1 MIKLHISFLSDA
13 LGRDAQLTVLLPN
26 EAAKPSRVRYPVLYL
41 LHGLGDS
48 ADTWLNR
55 TSLERYGDDHKMAIV
70 LPNGARSFYCDMA
83 YGDAYYTHISQ
94 EVSAFCEALF
104 PVSKD
109 PEYRYI
115 AGNSMGA
122 YGACKIALKNPGKYA
137 KVGLFS
143 GVLDI
148 QTLVSNAT
156 QHNRDWQLCFGGT
169 QVPEE
174 EDLLKL
180 LSGTKDLPKFY
191 HYCGTGDFL
200 VEGNRTF
207 CALCKKL
214 QIAMPSHWE
223 EGGIHDWLYWDREL
237 PRFLNWLESE

>member
-1 MIKLHISFLSDA
+1 MIKFHISFLSDA
-13 LGRDAQLTVLLPN
+13 LGRDSQLTVLLPN
-26 EAAKPSRVRYPVLYL
+26 DAAKASNTRYPVLYL

-83 YGDAYYTHISQ
+83 YGDAYYTHISR
-94 EVSAFCEALF
+94 EVPEFCESIF
-104 PVSKD
+104 PVSRD
-109 PEYRYI
+109 PKYRYI

-122 YGACKIALKNPGKYA
+122 YGACKIALKNPGKFA

-148 QTLVSNAT
+148 QTLVSNAP
-156 QHNRDWQLCFGGT
+156 HYNRDWQLCFGGT
-169 QVPEE
+169 QIPEE

-180 LSGTKDLPKFY
+180 LSKAKILPEFY

-200 VEGNRTF
+200 AEGNRTF
-207 CALCKKL
+207 CVLCETL
-214 QIAMPSHWE
+214 RIPLPSHWE
-223 EGGIHDWLYWDREL
+223 EGGIHDWEYWDKAL
-237 PRFLNWLESE
+237 PRLLNWLESE